1 MSERRIRK
9 FYCIMLEML
18 SDNVFYGILVFVGVV
33 GVAIAIGVGVTSG
46 RSMYQDYDPEKEEG
60 FEDFMG
66 LGPVLWLLFAFIL
79 LAVGLLLSVLSYNT
93 KNATSVVIAV
103 CALGASGFS
112 FYGMYESNK
121 YVPKIR

>member
-1 MSERRIRK
+1 MGTL
-9 FYCIMLEML
+9 FW
-18 SDNVFYGILVFVGVV
+18 
-33 GVAIAIGVGVTSG
+33 IAILALGIGIACAIIFGLTSKKPIG
-46 RSMYQDYDPEKEEG
+46 YQDYEKEER

-66 LGPVLWLLFAFIL
+66 LGPGLWVLFAFIF

-93 KNATSVVIAV
+93 KNVISIVIAV

-121 YVPKIR
+121 YVPKMR

>member
-1 MSERRIRK
+1 
-9 FYCIMLEML
+9 MLEML
-18 SDNVFYGILVFVGVV
+18 SDNVFYGLLVLAGVI
-33 GVAIAIGVGVTSG
+33 GVACAIIFGVTSG
-46 RSMYQDYDPEKEEG
+46 KSMYQDYDPEKADG

-66 LGPVLWLLFAFIL
+66 LGPGLWLLFAFIL

-93 KNATSVVIAV
+93 KNVTSVVIAV

>member
-1 MSERRIRK
+1 M
-9 FYCIMLEML
+9 YAAL
-18 SDNVFYGILVFVGVV
+18 GIIVGVSLVVV
-33 GVAIAIGVGVTSG
+33 GLIVWAIVKAAGGA
-46 RSMYQDYDPEKEEG
+46 YQDYEKEER

-66 LGPVLWLLFAFIL
+66 LGPGLWVLFAFIL

-93 KNATSVVIAV
+93 KNVTSVVIAV

-121 YVPKIR
+121 YVPKMR